1 MSLCTTAYALHTR
14 FANIF
19 SASLSEATVR
29 PNPRRVLVTLRA
41 LLDALCPEPCL
52 AVLQAL
58 LRDEPR
64 TQPPLGVGEAVT
76 VVQELTRVVARGAA
90 GDAPSPF
97 WAPAVGELLEL
108 CLAGAV
114 SVGLGRIVALY
125 YCPSTL
131 YQNS

>member
-1 MSLCTTAYALHTR
+1 MR
-14 FANIF
+14 
-19 SASLSEATVR
+19 R
-29 PNPRRVLVTLRA
+29 NPRRALVTLRA
-41 LLDALCPEPCL
+41 LLDALRPEPCL

-76 VVQELTRVVARGAA
+76 VVQELTRVVVRGAA

-114 SVGLGRIVALY
+114 SAGLGLWLCTTAHPLY
-125 YCPSTL
+125 TGIAKTFGASISETTMRRNPR
-131 YQNS
+131 